1 MVDYDRIKKDCFGD
15 LSISDN
21 EIDEMINGSDFRSKA
36 FLFEKLL
43 VNSTKLL
50 RDLQIFKRED
60 LKRLLEDFKVPQFNY
75 EYIFRRKNIAEVYF
89 FDKPLLIDE
98 LRWIA

>member
-1 MVDYDRIKKDCFGD
+1 MVDYDRIKKDCFWD
-15 LSISDN
+15 LSISNN
-21 EIDEMINGSDFRSKA
+21 EIDEMINGSDFRRQA

-50 RDLQIFKRED
+50 HDLQIFKRED

-98 LRWIA
+98 LKWIA